1 MIETVK
7 ELKVICQDSK
17 PEEESGITV
26 KCMRKIS
33 IRFTWLFL
41 HTSISPDQITYLSM
55 FAGFLGG
62 VFLSHGTGVSI
73 LIGALM
79 FCLFEILDCCDGEV
93 GRYRKNHTMTG
104 NYLDLLAHYLIPPFL
119 FTGLAFG
126 IYQQNQTIFIF
137 LLAFGGSMAN
147 ILVKISGATG
157 WQVICVERLRVL
169 EKLKGGK
176 RHIEYTV
183 NLEESKGGKEYG
195 ESGLNIP
202 ENKKNI
208 VRRLFSIITFGIE
221 YKASFYLGCAAL
233 ANLFLPGLVVFN
245 YKIGILEI
253 YLLLFVLTY
262 LAIAAYV
269 IVKLVNEKKIEKAY
283 RNFFQGGK
291 EEISFWI

>member
-1 MIETVK
+1 MIETIK
-7 ELKVICQDSK
+7 ELEVICQNSK
-17 PEEESGITV
+17 PEEESGIILRY
-26 KCMRKIS
+26 MRIIS
-33 IRFTWLFL
+33 IRFTWFFL
-41 HTSISPDQITYLSM
+41 HTSISSNQITYLSM
-55 FAGFLGG
+55 IAGFLGG
-62 VFLSHGTGVSI
+62 VFLSCGTVI
-73 LIGALM
+73 TFLIGALM

-126 IYQQNQTIFIF
+126 IYQHNQTVFIF
-137 LLAFGGSMAN
+137 LLAFLGLMAN
-147 ILVKISGATG
+147 MLVKISGATG
-157 WQVICVERLRVL
+157 WQVICVERLREL
-169 EKLKGGK
+169 KKLKGGK

-202 ENKKNI
+202 ENKKKNI
-208 VRRLFSIITFGIE
+208 VRFSIITFGIE

-253 YLLLFVLTY
+253 YLLFFVLTY
-262 LAIAAYV
+262 IVIAAYV